1 MFSLDRFHPGAAGYK
16 CTAKALLPSLFAAL
30 GVKQD
35 VPFGHRRP
43 EPVG

>member
-1 MFSLDRFHPGAAGYK
+1 MFSLDRFHPGAADYK
-16 CTAKALLPSLFAAL
+16 RTAEALLPSLLAAL
-30 GVKQD
+30 GVEQD